1 MNTPKKKKQK
11 VWTYSPSHSF
21 NAIDGDKV
29 IPCSMMSQLYKIGVY
44 VILNNDPGMQLSSDP
59 AGMAKAEK
67 AFKKQEIDGK
77 IKDLVF
83 SPAIRV
89 TKDDDEFFIQL

>member
-1 MNTPKKKKQK
+1 MEPKKKKQK

-21 NAIDGDKV
+21 NAIDGDNV

-59 AGMAKAEK
+59 AGMVKAEK
-67 AFKKQEIDGK
+67 AFKKQEAEGK

-83 SPAIRV
+83 SPAINV
-89 TKDDDEFFIQL
+89 IKDDDGFFIQLP